1 MVDIENVS
9 RGMEEKRA
17 RSRRGE
23 RGQDGEAY
31 ARGRGQG
38 TRGEGRGGLLGEG
51 RRVKQRTVE

>member
-9 RGMEEKRA
+9 RGMKEKRA

-31 ARGRGQG
+31 ARGRGAG
-38 TRGEGRGGLLGEG
+38 DEGRGARGEEACS
-51 RRVKQRTVE
+51 VKGDG

>member
-31 ARGRGQG
+31 ARGRGAED
-38 TRGEGRGGLLGEG
+38 EGRGA
-51 RRVKQRTVE
+51 RRLAR